1 MLKYNIAVCDDYNHI
16 LIHISNILKTEFAKI
31 GLNAE
36 ITAFDN
42 PISLINSHKTN
53 KYDVIFLDI
62 EMPDMDGIEA
72 GKIIKNL
79 SSKAL
84 IIFLTSKDELV
95 YKSFEAHPYSF
106 IRKTYM
112 DKEIP
117 KIINDIKEELSKN
130 EYMLKFKIENI
141 NYKLYLDDII
151 YIESKRNYIII
162 HTIDDAA
169 YKYKDSINKK
179 EDELSKYDFIRSHE
193 SFLINLKYIKHINKK
208 TVTLILNLD
217 IPVSRYR
224 MISVKES
231 FLEYHSSH

>member
-1 MLKYNIAVCDDYNHI
+1 MLKYNIAVCDDYNPI
-16 LIHISNILKTEFAKI
+16 LIHISYILKTEFAKT
-31 GLNAE
+31 GLNVE

-62 EMPDMDGIEA
+62 EMPDMDGIVA

-141 NYKLYLDDII
+141 DYKLY
-151 YIESKRNYIII
+151 
-162 HTIDDAA
+162 
-169 YKYKDSINKK
+169 
-179 EDELSKYDFIRSHE
+179 
-193 SFLINLKYIKHINKK
+193 
-208 TVTLILNLD
+208 
-217 IPVSRYR
+217 
-224 MISVKES
+224 
-231 FLEYHSSH
+231 